1 MSSGSMRTTKII
13 TIRIPAELAVT
24 IKAYCKASDLT
35 VSQFMRAAVARDF
48 REAGKPDPWKA
59 TS

>member
-1 MSSGSMRTTKII
+1 MRTTKII